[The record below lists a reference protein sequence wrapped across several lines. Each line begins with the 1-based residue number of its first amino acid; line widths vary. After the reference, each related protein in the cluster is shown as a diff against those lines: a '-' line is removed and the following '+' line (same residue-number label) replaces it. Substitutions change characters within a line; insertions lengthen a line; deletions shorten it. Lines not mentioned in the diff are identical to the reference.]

1 MTLLEILRKDKMQS
15 MKDKDTVKNGIL
27 GILISTT
34 NLKTKELHRDLT
46 KEEEMQILSKEL
58 KQTHETLA
66 SIPASREDLLEE
78 TKKKIEIIEAYLP
91 KQLGLE
97 EVKEYI
103 KKKIATM
110 KENGEEVPELSPKNY
125 NKMIMSELAGQADG
139 KMVAQAVNEL
149 AKEMQ

>member
-1 MTLLEILRKDKMQS
+1 MTLLETLRKDKMTA
-15 MKDKDTVKNGIL
+15 MKEKDAVRSGVL

-46 KEEEMQILSKEL
+46 KEEEMAILSKEL

-66 SIPASREDLLEE
+66 SIPESRQDLIEE
-78 TKKKIEIIEAYLP
+78 TKTKIQVIESYLP
-91 KQLGLE
+91 KQLSLS
-97 EVKEYI
+97 EVKAYI
-103 KKKIATM
+103 VEKIEKM
-110 KENGEEVPELSPKNY
+110 KAAGEEVPELSPKNY

-139 KMVAQAVNEL
+139 KMVAQAVTEL